1 MKFKQ
6 EEGKIDGADFARS
19 IIKYVESSKKRK
31 YINRVKQFR
40 EEFEKF
46 KIERDAY
53 VGFHYYIRTYMEDL
67 VKELNQHGAIN
78 TQEVYTM
85 INKYSNDKIKV
96 SKEQIDILVKVLD
109 VDGTLFLIHS
119 DSGFIEKK

>member
-1 MKFKQ
+1 MD
-6 EEGKIDGADFARS
+6 GKIDGADFARS

-46 KIERDAY
+46 KIEPDAY

-78 TQEVYTM
+78 TQEVYM
-85 INKYSNDKIKV
+85 MMNKYSNDKIKV
-96 SKEQIDILVKVLD
+96 SK
-109 VDGTLFLIHS
+109 
-119 DSGFIEKK
+119 